1 MLSRLIKFETKNLI
15 RDRMTLML
23 LAMPVLIGWLG
34 KTLIENNLFDLAY
47 ANHMIIIA
55 LTLITGVF
63 FGSMAGFSILDDR
76 DDHVFV
82 SIQISPMD
90 IKAYVWFKVLYVYV
104 LSVIGTLVI
113 FAMVGGMGLTWIEIL
128 AIALLGALQAPMN
141 AFLVNAFASNKVEG
155 FVAMKAS
162 GFLMIFPIIST
173 LFLDWKAWLFAIAP
187 AFWGAKAVQRV
198 LLEEAITS
206 GAISMP
212 LSFWGYVSL
221 GLVYNLVLTGF
232 MYTVFKRK
240 YLN

>member
-1 MLSRLIKFETKNLI
+1 MIWRLIKFETKNLI
-15 RDRMTLML
+15 RDRMTGML

-34 KTLIENNLFDLAY
+34 KTLLDNNTLGLEY
-47 ANHMIIIA
+47 ANNMLIIG
-55 LTLITGVF
+55 LTMITGVF

-90 IKAYVWFKVLYVYV
+90 IKAYVWFKVIYVYL
-104 LSVIGTLVI
+104 LSVVGTLVI

-128 AIALLGALQAPMN
+128 AIALLGSLQAPTN

-198 LLEEAITS
+198 LLD
-206 GAISMP
+206 GAIEAGIVAMP
-212 LSFWGYVSL
+212 LSFWGYVGL
-221 GLVYNLVLTGF
+221 GFVYNLALTGF

>member
-1 MLSRLIKFETKNLI
+1 MILRLIKFETKNLL

-34 KTLIENNLFDLAY
+34 KTLIANNTFEVAY
-47 ANHMIIIA
+47 LNDMVIIA

-90 IKAYVWFKVLYVYV
+90 IKAYVWFKVVYVYV

-113 FAMVGGMGLTWIEIL
+113 FGMVGGMGLSLIQIV
-128 AIALLGALQAPMN
+128 AIALLGSLQAPMN

-198 LLEEAITS
+198 LLS
-206 GAISMP
+206 GAIEVGVVSMP
-212 LSFWGYVSL
+212 LSFWGYVGL
-221 GLVYNLVLTGF
+221 GFVYNLLLTAF

>member
-1 MLSRLIKFETKNLI
+1 MILRLIKFETKNLL

-23 LAMPVLIGWLG
+23 LAMPVMIGWLG
-34 KTLIENNLFDLAY
+34 RVLIDNNTFEADYL
-47 ANHMIIIA
+47 NNMVIIA

-90 IKAYVWFKVLYVYV
+90 IKAYVWFKVIYVYG
-104 LSVIGTLVI
+104 LSVLGTFVI
-113 FAMVGGMGLTWIEIL
+113 FAMVGGMGLSVLQIV
-128 AIALLGALQAPMN
+128 AIALLGSLQAPMN

-198 LLEEAITS
+198 LLD
-206 GAISMP
+206 GAIEAGVVSMP
-212 LSFWGYVSL
+212 LSFWGYVGL
-221 GLVYNLVLTGF
+221 GLVYNLLLTAF

>member
-1 MLSRLIKFETKNLI
+1 LE
-15 RDRMTLML
+15 
-23 LAMPVLIGWLG
+23 
-34 KTLIENNLFDLAY
+34 Y
-47 ANHMIIIA
+47 ANNMIIIA

-90 IKAYVWFKVLYVYV
+90 IKAYVWFKVIYVYI

-113 FAMVGGMGLTWIEIL
+113 FAMVGGMGLTLIEIL
-128 AIALLGALQAPMN
+128 AIAVLGALQAPMN

-162 GFLMIFPIIST
+162 GFLMIFPILST
-173 LFLDWKAWLFAIAP
+173 LFLDWKAWLFALAP

-198 LLEEAITS
+198 LLDDAIQS
-206 GAISMP
+206 GFVSMP
-212 LSFWGYVSL
+212 LDFWAYVGI
-221 GLVYNLVLTGF
+221 GLVINLALTAF